1 MVCYDS
7 RVECHRYEI
16 MFPSSSTPAI
26 GSPYKQT
33 NFMIRVTGG
42 YRSLTTTGLK
52 QDEIML
58 ELTTISRWWFFW
70 VELWFFCCCQPVVTP
85 VAQKKGSSLKPQI
98 FRSIFYKME
107 SLSWGGGLPPF
118 EPKIPWWSSPWN
130 WKTEKMFDHQ
140 VTLTYSSRRKS
151 IISHQFIYVNMI
163 NWLFNEPRQ
172 TISQP
177 NCQPKTCFK
186 NTLGKPRLHK
196 WSYEI

>member
-58 ELTTISRWWFFW
+58 ELTTISGWWFFW

-107 SLSWGGGLPPF
+107 SLSWGGR
-118 EPKIPWWSSPWN
+118 SPSIWAEN
-130 WKTEKMFDHQ
+130 PLMV
-140 VTLTYSSRRKS
+140 VTLKLENRENVWPSGNTN
-151 IISHQFIYVNMI
+151 I
-163 NWLFNEPRQ
+163 LFKEK
-172 TISQP
+172 I
-177 NCQPKTCFK
+177 
-186 NTLGKPRLHK
+186 HH
-196 WSYEI
+196 

>member
-70 VELWFFCCCQPVVTP
+70 VELWFFLLLSTGCHTCCSKKRFQFETTDLSEHFLQNGIFELGGRSPSIWAENPLMVVT
-85 VAQKKGSSLKPQI
+85 LKLENRENVWPSGNTNI
-98 FRSIFYKME
+98 LFKE
-107 SLSWGGGLPPF
+107 
-118 EPKIPWWSSPWN
+118 KI
-130 WKTEKMFDHQ
+130 H
-140 VTLTYSSRRKS
+140 
-151 IISHQFIYVNMI
+151 H
-163 NWLFNEPRQ
+163 
-172 TISQP
+172 
-177 NCQPKTCFK
+177 
-186 NTLGKPRLHK
+186 
-196 WSYEI
+196 